1 MGIFAHVSDVHI
13 DAEERSVQRAGR
25 VFNYLAGL
33 PTPPDAV
40 IVTGDLADHGAEAE
54 YERLRQL
61 VDLDVPVLWCPGNHD
76 AREPYRKALLG
87 EEPDARPIN
96 RAFEIAGTLILMLDS
111 SIPGRN
117 DGLLADETLEWLT
130 AALAKR
136 PDLPTLVC
144 FHHPPVPLGLPFV
157 DEIRQFGA
165 ERLAAVLE
173 RNPQVVAVLC
183 GHAHT
188 PAAATFAGRPL
199 LVAPSVTSTLM
210 LPFETDE
217 VFDRDLPP
225 MIAFHLLGE
234 DRRLT
239 THYRVI
245 L

>member
-13 DAEERSVQRAGR
+13 DAGERSLQRAGR
-25 VFNYLAGL
+25 VFRYLAEL

-40 IVTGDLADHGAEAE
+40 IVTGDLADHGAESE
-54 YERLRQL
+54 YERLREL
-61 VDLDVPVLWCPGNHD
+61 VDLPVPVLWCPGNHD

-87 EEPDARPIN
+87 EAPDARPIN
-96 RAFEIAGTLILMLDS
+96 RAFEINGVLILMLDS

-117 DGLLADETLEWLT
+117 DGLLADETIEWLA
-130 AALAKR
+130 AALANQ
-136 PDLPTLVC
+136 PELPTFVC
-144 FHHPPVPLGLPFV
+144 FHHPPEPLGIPFI
-157 DEIRQFGA
+157 DEIRQFGT
-165 ERLAAVLE
+165 ERLAALVE
-173 RNPQVVAVLC
+173 RHPQVVALLC

-188 PAAATFAGRPL
+188 PAAGVFAGRPM
-199 LVAPSVTSTLM
+199 LVAPSITSTLM
-210 LPFETDE
+210 LPFETE
-217 VFDRDLPP
+217 EIFNRDLPP

>member
-1 MGIFAHVSDVHI
+1 MGLFAHVSDVHI
-13 DAEERSVQRAGR
+13 DAGERSVKRAGR
-25 VFNYLAGL
+25 VFRYLAEL

-40 IVTGDLADHGAEAE
+40 IVTGDLADHGAESE
-54 YERLRQL
+54 YERLREL
-61 VDLDVPVLWCPGNHD
+61 VDLPVPVLWCPGNHD

-87 EEPDARPIN
+87 EAPDARPIN
-96 RAFEIAGTLILMLDS
+96 RAFEINGVLILMLDS

-117 DGLLADETLEWLT
+117 DGLLADETIEWLG
-130 AALAKR
+130 AALANQ
-136 PDLPTLVC
+136 PDLPTFVC
-144 FHHPPVPLGLPFV
+144 FHHPPEPLGIPFI
-157 DEIRQFGA
+157 DEMRQFGG
-165 ERLAAVLE
+165 ERLAALVE

-188 PAAATFAGRPL
+188 PAVSTFAGRPM

-217 VFDRDLPP
+217 IINRDLPP